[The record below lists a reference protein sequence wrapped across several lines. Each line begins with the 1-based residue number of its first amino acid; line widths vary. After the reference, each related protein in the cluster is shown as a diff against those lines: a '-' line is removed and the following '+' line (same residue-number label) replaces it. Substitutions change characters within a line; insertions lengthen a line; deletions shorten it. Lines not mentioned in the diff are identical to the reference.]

1 MRGIFLKVR
10 HFVLGQK
17 NDKSIINQFLQ
28 SVNYRIGFSGSQII
42 FLVGYPCDLNIF
54 QKPGSYGEPLWPF
67 FGPESLGSTKI
78 AAICIT
84 YAYRR

>member
-1 MRGIFLKVR
+1 MHGIFLKLR

-42 FLVGYPCDLNIF
+42 FLVGYPYE
-54 QKPGSYGEPLWPF
+54 SYDM
-67 FGPESLGSTKI
+67 I
-78 AAICIT
+78 
-84 YAYRR
+84 